1 MQAVPPV
8 LLGLPHIS
16 AVHSSVGVDA
26 IGRGLRPLYARML
39 HAGVPAHLAALL
51 ARLDGTD
58 PQRERAEAVVDMRE
72 AVRTF
77 VVAIAA
83 TVGPSG
89 IVVLLYALSR

>member
-39 HAGVPAHLAALL
+39 DAGVPAHLATLL
-51 ARLDGTD
+51 ARLDGAE
-58 PQRERAEAVVDMRE
+58 PQSQAAEGMRE
-72 AVRTF
+72 AIQTF
-77 VVAIAA
+77 VVAVAA
-83 TVGPSG
+83 TLGPSG
-89 IVVLLYALSR
+89 IVVLLYALSQ